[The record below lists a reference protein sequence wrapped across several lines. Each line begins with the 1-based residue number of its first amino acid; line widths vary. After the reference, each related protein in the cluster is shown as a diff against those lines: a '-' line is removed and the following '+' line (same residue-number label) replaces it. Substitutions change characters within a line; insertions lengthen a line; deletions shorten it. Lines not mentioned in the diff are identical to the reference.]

1 VTPLR
6 KVDTPGSSRLA
17 VLGGLILA
25 IACLYWARIVFI
37 PIALALLATF
47 LLSPAVALL
56 RRTGLHRVPAV
67 VIVIVLTVLLV
78 AGMGWAL
85 FSQVTMLVDDLPQYR
100 ATIARKIADV
110 QSVG

>member
-1 VTPLR
+1 MSPLR
-6 KVDTPGSSRLA
+6 PLDTSGTPRLV

-47 LLSPAVALL
+47 LLSPVVALL
-56 RRTGLHRVPAV
+56 RRTGLHRVAAV
-67 VIVIVLTVLLV
+67 VIVIALAVLLV
-78 AGMGWAL
+78 VAVGWAL
-85 FSQVTMLVDDLPQYR
+85 VSQVTTLVDDLPQYR

-110 QSVG
+110 